1 MTDALAA
8 ALETPAYDDEA
19 VLRLVELLAEADS
32 RDDEHAA
39 RTALAR
45 LGGRPRLLVRLD
57 ERIRRIT
64 WRYADQPAPAFDMLL
79 RRFTEGRRTPIAL
92 AVAALHRDGRVRER
106 AVVAIAAR
114 PFPELVALL
123 VLRADDW
130 VPQVRNPARAALAR
144 LLSDDP
150 GRFLPGAVPMAVKLA
165 DRFRGHFAREL
176 VTAAVLAAPDQV
188 R

>member
-1 MTDALAA
+1 MTDALTA

-19 VLRLVELLAEADS
+19 VLRLVELLVEADS
-32 RDDEHAA
+32 RDDELPA

-64 WRYADQPAPAFDMLL
+64 WRYADEPAPTFDMLL
-79 RRFTEGRRTPIAL
+79 QQFAKGRRTPIAL
-92 AVAALHRDGRVRER
+92 AAAALHRGGRVRER

-114 PFPELVALL
+114 PLPELTALL
-123 VLRADDW
+123 VLRAEDW
-130 VPQVRNPARAALAR
+130 VPQVRNPARTALTR

-150 GRFLPGAVPMAVKLA
+150 GRFLPGAVPARRRPDPRLA
-165 DRFRGHFAREL
+165 TRGRADATR
-176 VTAAVLAAPDQV
+176 
-188 R
+188 